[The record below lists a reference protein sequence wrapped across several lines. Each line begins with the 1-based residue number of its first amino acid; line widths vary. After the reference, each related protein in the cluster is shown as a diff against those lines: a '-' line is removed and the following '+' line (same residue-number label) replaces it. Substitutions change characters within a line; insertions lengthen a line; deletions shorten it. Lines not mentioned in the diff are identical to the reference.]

1 MDHLETPAV
10 HRLLTSPAGRLL
22 TSRPFEAFKTRSLP
36 REFGVVRAR
45 AAADVALSEG
55 PEAFLR
61 EVGAPPAPHLHDRIE
76 RALARYARLRGA
88 YDETMDRW
96 ERVFWGDGE
105 STPDER
111 VAVERER
118 REVSERRAK
127 PTDIFGFLSKEHLV
141 PPVKFETPPPED
153 ARTRWHHELAE
164 PERLYGFVESS
175 AAEEFPRVERSATVR
190 GPGTVEYLLRFRSP
204 SPHLSDR
211 ATARVYEPVDID
223 ANTDGDVDLPT
234 LVFHSGWGMFDDQ
247 LTYWPEEESVARALA
262 PEGYRVILPDAPW
275 HGRRE
280 LLGRYSGEPYIARA
294 PVGLFTLYSAAA
306 LETAV
311 LIDWARTEGAP
322 AVGVGGV
329 SLGGTVALHV
339 GGRCGDW
346 PESMRPDL
354 LFPVGMPGAIDQT
367 LLAGGLTKLLDIDDA
382 LDAAGWTGAAL
393 HEFAP
398 LLNPPKTPC
407 LAPERV
413 FSFVGSRDEMAPA
426 STARALLDEW
436 GVPRPNRREWDCG
449 HFGVLAHLI
458 RDESFR
464 TTVRRELDAAARDRR
479 NRESVTA

>member
-1 MDHLETPAV
+1 
-10 HRLLTSPAGRLL
+10 
-22 TSRPFEAFKTRSLP
+22 
-36 REFGVVRAR
+36 
-45 AAADVALSEG
+45 
-55 PEAFLR
+55 
-61 EVGAPPAPHLHDRIE
+61 
-76 RALARYARLRGA
+76 
-88 YDETMDRW
+88 MDRW

-247 LTYWPEEESVARALA
+247 LTYWPEEESVARALV

-329 SLGGTVALHV
+329 SLGG
-339 GGRCGDW
+339 
-346 PESMRPDL
+346 
-354 LFPVGMPGAIDQT
+354 
-367 LLAGGLTKLLDIDDA
+367 
-382 LDAAGWTGAAL
+382 
-393 HEFAP
+393 
-398 LLNPPKTPC
+398 
-407 LAPERV
+407 
-413 FSFVGSRDEMAPA
+413 SR
-426 STARALLDEW
+426 
-436 GVPRPNRREWDCG
+436 
-449 HFGVLAHLI
+449 
-458 RDESFR
+458 
-464 TTVRRELDAAARDRR
+464 
-479 NRESVTA
+479 